1 MGSGT
6 GAVRPHSEGE
16 EVDNEEEY
24 KDKGQVRVDTN
35 RSKEQLACVS
45 YAAIMSNIRSGY
57 IYI

>member
-1 MGSGT
+1 M
-6 GAVRPHSEGE
+6 
-16 EVDNEEEY
+16 DNEEEY